1 MMSQDVVKRS
11 SVKRWWIS
19 AVVVFVLGMTLALIG
34 VQRDQNLI
42 ASLVRTPSGCE
53 STVNISVAGRYYLY
67 VETKG
72 TIGDIGPC
80 NSEVRSYEFDS
91 APQVAVTLR
100 TSSGEAVDLRPNDL
114 IEYDAPDFAGR
125 SIVTFMISEPGNFVV
140 NMQSVQADAVIA
152 IGQNASMMDGALLV
166 SGASLVL
173 VALALLIVAIIATRS
188 SRRAHRRD
196 ATSARSEVFV
206 TYDNTSRQTTSQET
220 TDRWAPPRPED
231 RAGQ

>member
-1 MMSQDVVKRS
+1 MSQGGVKRG

-19 AVVVFVLGMTLALIG
+19 AVVVFALGMALALFG

-42 ASLVRTPSGCE
+42 ADLVRSPSGCE
-53 STVNISVAGRYYLY
+53 STVNISVPGRYYIY

-80 NSEVRSYEFDS
+80 NSELRAYEFDR
-91 APQVAVTLR
+91 APQVAVTLG
-100 TSSGEAVDLRPNDL
+100 TSSGEAVDLRPNDS

-140 NMQSVQADAVIA
+140 NMQSADTDAVIA
-152 IGQNASMMDGALLV
+152 IGRNASMMDGTLLV
-166 SGASLVL
+166 SGASLVM
-173 VALALLIVAIIATRS
+173 VAFALLIVAIIATRS
-188 SRRAHRRD
+188 NRRAQRTD
-196 ATSARSEVFV
+196 ASGTQSEVFV
-206 TYDNTSRQTTSQET
+206 TYDNPGRRTASQES